1 MIMIKKGLLAGT
13 ISAVAITTLLVGGAT
28 VLAANNENTA
38 STEDAYEYEEYYY
51 DDWCYDVDD
60 IDYGDLSEGEI
71 ERLNA
76 IYDRLWEIEDEI
88 YGEDEELTYEEYMNR
103 FAKYEAE
110 YNQLDSEAIDLEIKA
125 GWYGDLNKD
134 EVNRLFALYD
144 EVAALEERAGFYE
157 DFTDFEW

>member
-1 MIMIKKGLLAGT
+1 MIKKGLLAGT
-13 ISAVAITTLLVGGAT
+13 ISAVAITTLLAGGAT

-134 EVNRLFALYD
+134 EVNRLFAIYD
-144 EVAALEERAGFYE
+144 EMVALEERAGFYE